1 MSFLDED
8 ELDPAP
14 SGPPSRRSP
23 TDRQRQVLV
32 RRVIALLVGVGIL
45 ILLLLGVRGCLNARE
60 ERGFENYLS
69 DLDSIVATS
78 NQLSTDFF
86 NRLLEPEKGLKEL
99 QLEAQITTDR
109 GTAEG
114 LLQRVEGLDAPD
126 DVADAQEELVQSFE
140 LRRDGLAGIA
150 EDIPSALATEGRTEA
165 ITRMT
170 ADMEAFLASDVL
182 FERARTEINA
192 TAAEEGIDG
201 TVDESVFLP
210 RPAAQWLD
218 PVELTVILNSFAS
231 ATGNVPPGTHGV
243 ELVSGGV
250 SIDKTTLSPDFDNT
264 VGLGNAPPQLTV
276 EVQNGG
282 DVEEKDV
289 LVTYSLSGGA
299 ATSEGE
305 ATIASIDA
313 GGATEASATIEP
325 VPERDVALTLIV
337 EVVPVLG
344 EQIADNNR
352 ATYTVT
358 FN

>member
-1 MSFLDED
+1 
-8 ELDPAP
+8 
-14 SGPPSRRSP
+14 
-23 TDRQRQVLV
+23 VLV
-32 RRVIALLVGVGIL
+32 RRVIALLIGVAIL
-45 ILLLLGVRGCLNARE
+45 ILLLLGVRGCLNARA

-69 DLDSIVATS
+69 DLDSIVAQS
-78 NQLSTDFF
+78 NQLSTEFF
-86 NRLLEPEKGLKEL
+86 ARLEEPEKGLKEL

-109 GTAEG
+109 GTAES

-126 DVADAQEELVQSFE
+126 DVAGAQDELVQSFE

-150 EDIPSALATEGRTEA
+150 DDIPSALATEGRNEA
-165 ITRMT
+165 IGRMV

-192 TAAEEGIDG
+192 TAAEEGIEG
-201 TVDESVFLP
+201 EVEESTFLAEP
-210 RPAAQWLD
+210 TAQWLD
-218 PVELTVILNSFAS
+218 SIELTGILNSFAS

-243 ELVSGGV
+243 ALVSGGV

-276 EVQNGG
+276 GVQNAG

-299 ATSEGE
+299 TSIEGE
-305 ATIASIDA
+305 ATIATIDA
-313 GGATEASATIEP
+313 GGSTEASATIEP
-325 VPERDVALTLIV
+325 VPETDVPLTLTV

-344 EQIADNNR
+344 EEPGSADDNR
-352 ATYTVT
+352 ASYSIT

>member
-1 MSFLDED
+1 VSFLDED

-14 SGPPSRRSP
+14 SGPSRRAP
-23 TDRQRQVLV
+23 ADRQRQVLV
-32 RRVIALLVGVGIL
+32 RRVIALLVGVAIL

-69 DLDSIVATS
+69 DLDSIVAQS
-78 NQLSTDFF
+78 NQLSTEFF
-86 NRLLEPEKGLKEL
+86 TRLVEPEKGLKEL

-109 GTAEG
+109 GTAES

-126 DVADAQEELVQSFE
+126 DVAGAQDELVQSFE

-150 EDIPSALATEGRTEA
+150 DDIPSALATEGRTEA
-165 ITRMT
+165 IGRMV

-182 FERARTEINA
+182 FERARTDINA
-192 TAAEEGIDG
+192 TAAEDEVDG

-218 PVELTVILNSFAS
+218 SVDLTVILNSFAS
-231 ATGNVPPGTHGV
+231 ATGNVPAGTHGV

-276 EVQNGG
+276 GVLNIG

-299 ATSEGE
+299 TTTDGE

-313 GGATEASATIEP
+313 GGQTEASATIEP
-325 VPERDVALTLIV
+325 VPETDVPLTLTV

-344 EQIADNNR
+344 EQVAEDNR
-352 ATYTVT
+352 ASYTIT